1 MRLYTLYRMSSF
13 ARNLLRF
20 SPVAESSSDRLKMAD
35 PDFVPPLHKKKGD
48 LLYDVDENR
57 RRRGVKYQ
65 LLKLKQKSDSSGSEG
80 FDEETIANETVVHN
94 ETSYTMPHKQC
105 LTHR

>member
-1 MRLYTLYRMSSF
+1 
-13 ARNLLRF
+13 
-20 SPVAESSSDRLKMAD
+20 MAD

-80 FDEETIANETVVHN
+80 FDEETIANETVGSTPVSDDDQNLGGGAAGGKVIMHHHY
-94 ETSYTMPHKQC
+94 TSYS
-105 LTHR
+105 